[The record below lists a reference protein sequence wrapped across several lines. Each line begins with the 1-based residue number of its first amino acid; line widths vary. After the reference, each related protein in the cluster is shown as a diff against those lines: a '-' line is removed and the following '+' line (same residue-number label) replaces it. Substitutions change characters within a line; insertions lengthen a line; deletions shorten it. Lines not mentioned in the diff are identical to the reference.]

1 MAIYIVSYDLRA
13 PGRNYEPLYKA
24 LKSTGTYAH
33 PLESFWLV
41 EAELTAAQVR
51 DALKAHLDKNDGL
64 AVIEFTPSADW
75 ALTGI
80 NMPSTDWI
88 QAKRP

>member
-33 PLESFWLV
+33 PLESFLIPG
-41 EAELTAAQVR
+41 TQY
-51 DALKAHLDKNDGL
+51 
-64 AVIEFTPSADW
+64 
-75 ALTGI
+75 
-80 NMPSTDWI
+80 
-88 QAKRP
+88 